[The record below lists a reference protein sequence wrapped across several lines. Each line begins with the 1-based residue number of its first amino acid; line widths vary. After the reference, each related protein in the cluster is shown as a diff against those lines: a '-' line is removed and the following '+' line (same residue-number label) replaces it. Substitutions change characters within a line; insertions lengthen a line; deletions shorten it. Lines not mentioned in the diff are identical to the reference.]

1 MKENKH
7 KITVIVKLFAIYQET
22 YQKEEITLKLEKEIT
37 VKQLL
42 QDFIVQ
48 EKPELKPWENIT
60 RFAVNLQFVEPNF
73 ILNDQDEIAL
83 IPPVSGG

>member
-1 MKENKH
+1 MKENKD

-22 YQKEEITLKLEKEIT
+22 YQQEEITFKLEQNIT
-37 VKQLL
+37 VEQLL
-42 QDFIVQ
+42 QDFILK
-48 EKPELKPWENIT
+48 EKPELKPWGNIT